1 MITVRTAII
10 VYMGKSLLRNMKCL
24 SCRRG
29 YHKKDKVVVVESI
42 DEGND
47 GILVSYHEHCA
58 PSSVIDQLAR
68 VVNDNRLS
76 QIDKK
81 IN

>member
-1 MITVRTAII
+1 MIKVRTAII
-10 VYMGKSLLRNMKCL
+10 VYMGKSLLGNMKCM
-24 SCRRG
+24 SCHKG

-42 DEGND
+42 DEGLS
-47 GILVSYHEHCA
+47 GILVSYHERCA
-58 PSSVIDQLAR
+58 PSSVIDKLAR

-76 QIDKK
+76 QIDRK

>member
-1 MITVRTAII
+1 MIKVRTAII
-10 VYMGKSLLRNMKCL
+10 VYMGKSLLKSMKCL
-24 SCRRG
+24 SCQRG
-29 YHKKDKVVVVESI
+29 YRKNDKVVVVETFG
-42 DEGND
+42 EGKG
-47 GILVSYHEHCA
+47 GIAVSYHEHCA
-58 PSSVIDQLAR
+58 PPSVIDQLAK